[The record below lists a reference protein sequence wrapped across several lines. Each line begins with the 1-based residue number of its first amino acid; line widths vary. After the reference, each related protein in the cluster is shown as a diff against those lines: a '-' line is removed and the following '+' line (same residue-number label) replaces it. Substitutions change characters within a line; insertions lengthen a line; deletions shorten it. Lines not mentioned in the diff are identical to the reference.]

1 MDEKPIID
9 NDETEEPQTP
19 AEVEETTEGEAPA
32 APQEVALEG
41 LASGKEPW
49 KGSGCSN
56 RLKLYGCLI
65 AMVLLIGIL
74 LVGSSMMRRMVWI
87 NMGLGQQA
95 VVKFMPRDLP
105 AAERQRT
112 IQNLDRFRAVLE
124 ALDDPYDEMGEFMN
138 IVRPMVEDRRLTA
151 EEVEELNTY
160 LERVIEES
168 GIPLMQLGY
177 RISNFEF
184 RICEQTSGEPGGW
197 SGNPKFQ
204 IPNSKLCPA

>member
-9 NDETEEPQTP
+9 DDETEEPQSP

-32 APQEVALEG
+32 APAEVVLEG

-95 VVKFMPRDLP
+95 VVKSLPRDLP

-124 ALDDPYDEMGEFMN
+124 ASDDPYDEMGEFMN
-138 IVRPMVEDRRLTA
+138 TVREMVKDSELSA
-151 EEVEELNTY
+151 EEVEELNAY

-168 GIPLMQLGY
+168 GIPLMQLG
-177 RISNFEF
+177 
-184 RICEQTSGEPGGW
+184 G
-197 SGNPKFQ
+197 K
-204 IPNSKLCPA
+204 